1 MNYSSDQPQNYT
13 CNVPTLYKH
22 YSERTILFDK
32 EYVILRKSIYRSSAS
47 KEYSLS
53 EETIELKKSN
63 IILVGRLLYYHW
75 LFHLYLAFFITTFLI
90 LMYNLQASP
99 SNILLLPTTVQT
111 TKVVL
116 NRFSPKM
123 TLLILSNPLFHCQME
138 WYFPTAL

>member
-53 EETIELKKSN
+53 EETIELKK
-63 IILVGRLLYYHW
+63 IKYHPRW
-75 LFHLYLAFFITTFLI
+75 TLADLYLAFFITTFLI